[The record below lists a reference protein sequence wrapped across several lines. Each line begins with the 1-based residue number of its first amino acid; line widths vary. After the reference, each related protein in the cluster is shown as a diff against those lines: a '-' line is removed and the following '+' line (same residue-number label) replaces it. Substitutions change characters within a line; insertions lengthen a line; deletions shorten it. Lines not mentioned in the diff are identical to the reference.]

1 MSNDENVPTASPSR
15 EETITN
21 LVEEMTGE
29 MMALCRKLEQLYDTR
44 EALMD
49 QTDIDLMDAYMDSLE
64 DQIRIVR
71 DITIRKI
78 CAIV

>member
-1 MSNDENVPTASPSR
+1 MSNDENVPTASPSV

-29 MMALCRKLEQLYDTR
+29 MMSLCRKLEQLYDTR
-44 EALMD
+44 DTLMD
-49 QTDIDLMDAYMDSLE
+49 QTDIDLMDAYICSLE

-71 DITIRKI
+71 EIAIRKI

>member
-29 MMALCRKLEQLYDTR
+29 MLQISRKLEPLYTTR
-44 EALMD
+44 DALYD
-49 QTDIDLMDAYMDSLE
+49 QTDINLMDEYICSLE
-64 DQIRIVR
+64 DQIRLVR
-71 DITIRKI
+71 DITVRKI